1 MTIKEYCELSL
12 KECDEYKAKW
22 EKVKG
27 FEHAATVFEGMAEAY
42 YDLLQKINSGEL
54 IC

>member
-22 EKVKG
+22 EKIKG
-27 FEHAATVFEGMAEAY
+27 FEHTAAVFEGMAEAHA
-42 YDLLQKINSGEL
+42 DILSKINSGE
-54 IC
+54 IEI